1 MSGLPPDSDRTA
13 DIASGPVRAANSGSR
28 SAVRGPFRHRI
39 IVNSVGSR
47 SRLRKFRDLQ
57 NSFFAGSAERA
68 LAARIINEIEG
79 LHQVLERLLQRFR
92 GRSH

>member
-1 MSGLPPDSDRTA
+1 MFGRSISLARARPDREMPKHNPSHNLDE
-13 DIASGPVRAANSGSR
+13 VE
-28 SAVRGPFRHRI
+28 SAERKLAE
-39 IVNSVGSR
+39 SR

-57 NSFFAGSAERA
+57 NSFFAGSAERP